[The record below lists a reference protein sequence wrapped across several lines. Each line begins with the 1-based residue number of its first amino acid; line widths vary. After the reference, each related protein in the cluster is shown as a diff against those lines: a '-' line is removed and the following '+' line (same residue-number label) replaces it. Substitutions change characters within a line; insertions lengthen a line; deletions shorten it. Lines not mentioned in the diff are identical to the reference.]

1 MTVKN
6 DSVNHLSVVLLTG
19 AAAGCLRMRDLH
31 GRSLH
36 GEVKENSNQE
46 CELIKRSF
54 MNLRRLSSEIWVQY
68 GKKLWKLDIMLSGPY
83 CMIK

>member
-1 MTVKN
+1 
-6 DSVNHLSVVLLTG
+6 
-19 AAAGCLRMRDLH
+19 MRDLH

-68 GKKLWKLDIMLSGPY
+68 GKKFMET
-83 CMIK
+83 